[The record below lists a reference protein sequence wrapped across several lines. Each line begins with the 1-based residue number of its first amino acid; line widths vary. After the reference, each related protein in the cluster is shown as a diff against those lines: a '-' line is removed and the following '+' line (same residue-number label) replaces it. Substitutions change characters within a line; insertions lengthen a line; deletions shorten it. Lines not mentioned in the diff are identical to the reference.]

1 MIMKESLCFKQLQLD
16 YSNNEKTNKKG
27 KTKFSNK
34 LYWGRRG
41 CQK

>member
-16 YSNNEKTNKKG
+16 YMNNEKTNKKG